1 MNPYPFSA
9 LNHFTVPWATGSPL
23 MVVSRAPHRAA
34 PGSSSTE
41 PRTASMLRT
50 NTYENYDQS
59 ARYTIGGRR
68 DRHRRLAGMSDL
80 TTASGPPS
88 GTQFGGQPNGAERRV
103 LDPAQPGVTHQAHGD
118 VAGQRDQPDG
128 DLDED
133 GERQPAGA
141 HVRRARPG
149 RVVQPAAERRQR
161 ADQQHPQHQPPER
174 RPEPLVDQP
183 ERPPRQ

>member
-68 DRHRRLAGMSDL
+68 DRHRRLAGMSGL
-80 TTASGPPS
+80 RTASGP
-88 GTQFGGQPNGAERRV
+88 QFGGQPGGVERRV
-103 LDPAQPGVTHQAHGD
+103 LDTAQPGVTHQTHGD
-118 VAGQRDQPDG
+118 VASQRDQPDR
-128 DLDED
+128 DLNED
-133 GERQPAGA
+133 GEHQPAGA
-141 HVRRARPG
+141 HVRRTHVG
-149 RVVQPAAERRQR
+149 GVVQPAAQRRQR
-161 ADQQHPQHQPPER
+161 TDQQHPQHQPPDR

-183 ERPPRQ
+183 ERAPR